1 MSADRTRAVVARIL
15 RQLRRDHRTLAMIF
29 VLPPVLLWLVK
40 EVYSGVPGV
49 FDRIGPLMLGLF
61 PFLLMFLI
69 TSIAVLRERTQGT
82 LDRLLASPI
91 GRGDLIGGYAV
102 AYALVALAQT
112 AATMTVGLWLLDLPN
127 AGSLWLSFLLVLLQ
141 AVLGVALGL
150 FLSAFARNEFQ
161 AVQFLPAVVLPQ
173 FLLAGLLIPLDRLPG
188 WLAGAARAMP
198 LTYAFEALDRIM
210 RRGRGLED
218 GRVALDLAVVA
229 GFALLLL
236 ASGALTLRRSEA

>member
-1 MSADRTRAVVARIL
+1 MSGSRTLAVIVRVL
-15 RQLRRDHRTLAMIF
+15 RQLRRDHRTLALIF
-29 VLPPVLLWLVK
+29 AVPPGLLWLVHAMLTN
-40 EVYSGVPGV
+40 SPGG
-49 FDRIGPLMLGLF
+49 FDRVGPLMVGLF
-61 PFLLMFLI
+61 PFTLMFVV

-82 LDRLLASPI
+82 LDRLMASPL
-91 GRGDLIGGYAV
+91 GRGDLIGGYAI
-102 AYALVALAQT
+102 AYTLVALAQ
-112 AATMTVGLWLLDLPN
+112 AAVTMTVGLWLLDLPN
-127 AGSLWLSFLLVLLQ
+127 AGRLWLSFLLVLLQ

-173 FLLAGLLIPLDRLPG
+173 FLLAGLLLPLERLPG
-188 WLAGAARAMP
+188 WLEGVARVMP

-210 RRGRGLED
+210 RGGHGLKD

-229 GFALLLL
+229 GFVLLLL

>member
-1 MSADRTRAVVARIL
+1 MSADRTRAVGSRIL
-15 RQLRRDHRTLAMIF
+15 RQLRPAHGTLCMIVVF
-29 VLPPVLLWLVK
+29 PPVLIWLMR
-40 EVYSGVPGV
+40 ELFARTPGL
-49 FDRIGPLMLGLF
+49 FDRIGPMMLGLF
-61 PFLLMFLI
+61 PFLLMFLV

-82 LDRLLASPI
+82 LDRLMASPI

-102 AYALVALAQT
+102 AYTVVALAQ
-112 AATMTVGLWLLDLPN
+112 AAVTMTVGLWLLDLPN

-173 FLLAGLLIPLDRLPG
+173 FLLAGLLVPLERLPG
-188 WLAGAARAMP
+188 WLEGVARVMP

-210 RRGRGLED
+210 RRGLGLGD

-236 ASGALTLRRSEA
+236 AGGALTLRRSEA

>member
-15 RQLRRDHRTLAMIF
+15 RQLRRDHRTLAMVF
-29 VLPPVLLWLVK
+29 VLPPVLLWLMR
-40 EVYSGVPGV
+40 EVFARTPGV

-82 LDRLLASPI
+82 LDRLMASPI
-91 GRGDLIGGYAV
+91 GRGDLIGGYAI
-102 AYALVALAQT
+102 AYTLVALAQT
-112 AATMTVGLWLLDLPN
+112 AATMAVGLWLLDLPN
-127 AGSLWLSFLLVLLQ
+127 AGGLWLSFLLVVLQ

-173 FLLAGLLIPLDRLPG
+173 FLLAGLLVPLERLPG
-188 WLAGAARAMP
+188 WLEGVARAMP

-210 RRGRGLED
+210 RRGLGLED
-218 GRVALDLAVVA
+218 ARVALDVAVVA

-236 ASGALTLRRSEA
+236 AGGALTLRRSEA

>member
-1 MSADRTRAVVARIL
+1 MNADRTRAVVARIL
-15 RQLRRDHRTLAMIF
+15 WQLRRDHRTLAMMF
-29 VLPPVLLWLVK
+29 VLPPMLLWLVK
-40 EVYSGVPGV
+40 EVYSSVPGV

-61 PFLLMFLI
+61 PFLLMFLV

-82 LDRLLASPI
+82 LDRLMASPL
-91 GRGDLIGGYAV
+91 GRGDLIGGYAI
-102 AYALVALAQT
+102 AYTLVALAQ
-112 AATMTVGLWLLDLPN
+112 AAVTMTVGLWLLDLPN
-127 AGSLWLSFLLVLLQ
+127 AGRLWLSFLLVLLQ

-173 FLLAGLLIPLDRLPG
+173 FLLAGLLLPLERLPG
-188 WLAGAARAMP
+188 WLEGVARVMP

-210 RRGRGLED
+210 RGGHGLKD